1 MKAKAKTRTKTRTRT
16 PGGAA
21 QALRLLGAWNRLAQG
36 HVALSAGCSCG
47 VGVSN
52 LRVQDFEEDILE
64 FLRGRH
70 GALGIGERIADV
82 LTTIARDN
90 PPNAGALLADL
101 ERSLASFE
109 AQHSGRN

>member
-1 MKAKAKTRTKTRTRT
+1 MKTRTKTKTSSC
-16 PGGAA
+16 AA

-64 FLRGRH
+64 FLRSRH
-70 GALGIGERIADV
+70 GALGTGERIADV
-82 LTTIARDN
+82 LTKIARDN
-90 PPNAGALLADL
+90 PPHAGALLADL
-101 ERSLASFE
+101 ERSLDSFE

>member
-1 MKAKAKTRTKTRTRT
+1 MRKAAAK
-16 PGGAA
+16 PAA
-21 QALRLLGAWNRLAQG
+21 PSVVALRLLGAWNRLAQG
-36 HVALSAGCSCG
+36 HVALAAGCSCG

-70 GALGIGERIADV
+70 GPLLRGASIAET
-82 LTTIARDN
+82 LTLIAREND
-90 PPNAGALLADL
+90 AQAAALLGDL